1 MRSAARSRFGRTSVI
16 GFVVARLRQSVND
29 AVSRCA
35 VFMLA
40 PRVALVT
47 ITQRR
52 TVARP
57 RLLDLFCGGGGA
69 SMGYHRAGFDV
80 VGVDLEDHS
89 ENYPFEFHRAD
100 ALTYPLEGFDAIHA
114 SPPCQRF
121 SAASVCRP
129 GLAETYPD
137 LIEPIRKRLKSSGAL
152 YVIENVP
159 RAPLENPTLLCGQM
173 FGLDLF
179 RHRLFESNVELPFML
194 HGHSKI
200 GSKAGYIGGKHGWR
214 PGRIISV
221 AGNCA
226 PIAESKRA
234 MGIDWMSRRELAE
247 AIPPAYTEWI
257 GKHLLLALEESA
269 A

>member
-1 MRSAARSRFGRTSVI
+1 
-16 GFVVARLRQSVND
+16 
-29 AVSRCA
+29 
-35 VFMLA
+35 
-40 PRVALVT
+40 
-47 ITQRR
+47 
-52 TVARP
+52 
-57 RLLDLFCGGGGA
+57 
-69 SMGYHRAGFDV
+69 MGYHRAGFEV
-80 VGVDLEDHS
+80 VGIDIEDHS
-89 ENYPFEFHRAD
+89 ANYPFEFHQAD
-100 ALTYPLEGFDAIHA
+100 AMPYPLDGFDAIHA
-114 SPPCQRF
+114 SPPCQRY

-129 GLAETYPD
+129 GLSEKYPD
-137 LIEPIRKRLKSSGAL
+137 LIEPVRKRLIESGAL

-194 HGHSKI
+194 HSHSKV
-200 GSKAGYIGGKHGWR
+200 GSKAGGSSYKGGWQ

-226 PIAESKRA
+226 PVAEAKRA
-234 MGIDWMSRRELAE
+234 MQIDWMSRPELAE

-257 GKHLLLALEESA
+257 GAHLMRALEQA